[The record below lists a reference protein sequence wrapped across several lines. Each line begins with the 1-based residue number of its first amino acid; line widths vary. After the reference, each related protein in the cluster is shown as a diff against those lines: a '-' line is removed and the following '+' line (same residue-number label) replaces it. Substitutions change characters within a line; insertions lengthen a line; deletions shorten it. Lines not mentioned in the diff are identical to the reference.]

1 MDFTLPSG
9 CKLVVS
15 ESSYQDS
22 NGLLKALLATAKGV
36 PLAKNLLD
44 TDVTALKDIVLEAAT
59 SAEVDQALFKCA
71 ERATYENV
79 KVTRDLF
86 DDPKLKEKARG
97 DYFLIL
103 WHVIEVNCG
112 PFFGKT
118 FSALK
123 ERIATSPY
131 FQKSPSPQTMPS

>member
-9 CKLVVS
+9 SKLVVS
-15 ESSYQDS
+15 ESAYQDA
-22 NGLLKALLATAKGV
+22 NTLLKALLRTAKGV
-36 PLAKNLLD
+36 QLAHNPLE
-44 TDVTALKDIVLEAAT
+44 TDVTALKDVVLEAAT
-59 SAEVDQALFKCA
+59 SPEVDAALFKCA
-71 ERATYENV
+71 ERAMYENV
-79 KVTRDLF
+79 RVTKDLF
-86 DDPKLKEKARG
+86 DDPKLKDLARG

-123 ERIATSPY
+123 ERLATSPF
-131 FQKSPSPQTMPS
+131 FQKSPSTPTTPS